1 MSTNYNQ
8 NIKQTNELSYSI
20 NYKNSKKN
28 AEKHQKNNISLK
40 YNNHQLIPPI
50 SLMNNNRS
58 PNNIQSIKGKHMT
71 QLSQETHTF
80 TPERPIQ
87 RINHPLDAA
96 ICSDEIATIQT
107 N

>member
-1 MSTNYNQ
+1 
-8 NIKQTNELSYSI
+8 
-20 NYKNSKKN
+20 
-28 AEKHQKNNISLK
+28 
-40 YNNHQLIPPI
+40 
-50 SLMNNNRS
+50 MNNNRS